1 MKATALIDLGDHCQ
15 LYIITPPKID
25 IESFAAGFEA
35 VLDRFQPAC
44 VQLRLPD
51 ASEGEWRLAIER
63 LMPMA
68 QGRDIAFLLS
78 EQAEL
83 VAEFDCDGVH
93 VGEGSLTVAAA
104 RSIVGPDRSVGVSCG
119 GSRHAAMQAAE
130 ASADYVSFGPFF
142 PSPTKPHVTD
152 LTDIEIL
159 SIWSEVTTVPS
170 VAIGGVTPDNARSL
184 ADAGADF
191 VAMVSGVWS

>member
-1 MKATALIDLGDHCQ
+1 MI
-15 LYIITPPKID
+15 
-25 IESFAAGFEA
+25 FEEA
-35 VLDRFQPAC
+35 LDRFQPAC

-51 ASEGEWRLAIER
+51 ASEGEWRLATER
-63 LMPMA
+63 LMPLA

-78 EQAEL
+78 EQAGL

-93 VGEGSLTVAAA
+93 VGEGKVSVAEA
-104 RSIVGPDRSVGVSCG
+104 RTIVGPDRSVGVSCG

-130 ASADYVSFGPFF
+130 AGADYVSFGPFF

-152 LTDIEIL
+152 LADIEIL

-191 VAMVSGVWS
+191 VAMVSGVWR